1 MMIKIQKKDFS
12 VEEEIQLI
20 KEKHSDVGAVNTFI
34 GYVKDYNNKKDVKF
48 LELEVYETMA
58 KRELSKI
65 LNRAIKDWDLIDCL
79 IIHRYGKLYV
89 NEKIVLVACFSQ
101 HRDDSYNACKNIMD
115 FLKKNAPIWKKE
127 IYSKGSAWLKNTT

>member
-1 MMIKIQKKDFS
+1 MIKIQKKDFS

-101 HRDDSYNACKNIMD
+101 HRDDSYSACKNIMD
-115 FLKKNAPIWKKE
+115 FLKKNAPIWKRE

>member
-1 MMIKIQKKDFS
+1 MMIKIQKKEFS
-12 VEEEIQLI
+12 IEEEIQSI

-34 GYVKDYNNKKDVKF
+34 GYVRDLNNKKDVKF

-58 KRELSKI
+58 KKELSKI
-65 LNRAIKDWDLIDCL
+65 LNIAVKEWGLIDCL

-89 NEKIVLVACFSQ
+89 NDKIVLVACFSE
-101 HRDDSYNACKNIMD
+101 HRDDSYNACKYIMD

-127 IYSKGSAWLKNTT
+127 IYSEGSSWLKNTT